1 MLTPHG
7 FMRRRRDRRME
18 RNSNKEDEIR
28 AWAEQC
34 ECSLRVLNDGY
45 HWLFQKAGF
54 MAEW

>member
-1 MLTPHG
+1 
-7 FMRRRRDRRME
+7 ME